1 MYYSKDIN
9 IKTTIFILLLLGILG
24 YTYFQVQNVVT
35 GPVIT
40 ISSPLHGSTLSSSL
54 VEITGST
61 RNISSISLNGRQI
74 FIDESAYFR
83 EKVLL
88 SPGYNI
94 ITLRAKDRFGRE
106 TKEILELV
114 YN

>member
-1 MYYSKDIN
+1 MYHRKIN
-9 IKTTIFILLLLGILG
+9 IKTTIFILLLISILG
-24 YTYFQVQNVVT
+24 YTYFQLQNLIT

-40 ISSPLHGSTLSSSL
+40 ISLPQNGTTLTSSL
-54 VEITGST
+54 VEVTGST
-61 RNISSISLNGRQI
+61 KNISDISLNGRHI
-74 FIDESAYFR
+74 FIDEQGDFK

-94 ITLRAKDRFGRE
+94 ITLQAKDKFGRE
-106 TKEILELV
+106 TKNILELV